1 MVAFRER
8 KIIFE
13 DKCFGC
19 TDPPTPHPRKK
30 QQQYL
35 GLVRAS
41 PAWIF
46 CFALMQLAG
55 SRSSAVMHQMV

>member
-19 TDPPTPHPRKK
+19 TDIPPPPKEAAA
-30 QQQYL
+30 
-35 GLVRAS
+35 VFRAGKS
-41 PAWIF
+41 LTCLDFLF
-46 CFALMQLAG
+46 CLD
-55 SRSSAVMHQMV
+55 AVGWFEK